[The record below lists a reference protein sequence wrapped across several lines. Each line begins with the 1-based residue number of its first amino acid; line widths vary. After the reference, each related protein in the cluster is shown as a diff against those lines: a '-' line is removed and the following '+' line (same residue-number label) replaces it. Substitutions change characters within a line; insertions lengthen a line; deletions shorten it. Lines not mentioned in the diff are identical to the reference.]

1 MGGQWDIL
9 ARFVLRPVFLL
20 VIGENWLLC
29 GAWLL
34 AAALTG
40 LCREARSVCRI
51 LDHPTARSL
60 HSHPI
65 PRAGGLAFLT
75 SLVVFVSVAV
85 GLGWLVPGNF
95 VWLGGSMLVVAL
107 LSLWDDVR
115 GLPALVRLLVHLAVA
130 GVLVR
135 QGFAIDS
142 LHLPGVVIRVPT
154 WVGLGFSF
162 LFLTWMINL
171 YNFMD
176 GMDGLAAS
184 MAVVGFGTLGF
195 LGAEAGDSVYALLCF
210 LVAASVGGFLPWNL
224 PSASIF
230 MGDVGS
236 ASLGLLAGGLSLWG
250 DRRGLFPLWVA
261 LLIFS
266 PFLVDASLTLLRRA
280 WHREPVWQSHRTH
293 CYQRLVVSG
302 WSQRRTLAWALVL
315 MSACATSACWLAFA
329 SLFTQCLGLAA
340 WGLLYLALVLKA
352 RRLPVGNP

>member
-1 MGGQWDIL
+1 MT
-9 ARFVLRPVFLL
+9 
-20 VIGENWLLC
+20 GENWLLC

-65 PRAGGLAFLT
+65 PRAGGLAFLA
-75 SLVVFVSVAV
+75 SLILFVSVAV
-85 GLGWLVPGNF
+85 GLGWLVLGNF
-95 VWLGGSMLVVAL
+95 AWLGGSMLVVAI

-115 GLPALVRLLVHLAVA
+115 GLSALVRLLVHLGVA
-130 GVLVR
+130 GVLVG

-142 LHLPGVVIRVPT
+142 LSLPGLVISVPS
-154 WVGLGFSF
+154 WVMLGFSL

-184 MAVVGFGTLGF
+184 MAVVGFATLGF
-195 LGAEAGDSVYALLCF
+195 LGAEAGDRVYAFLCF
-210 LVAASVGGFLPWNL
+210 LTAAAVGGFLPWNL
-224 PSASIF
+224 PPASIF

-236 ASLGLLAGGLSLWG
+236 ASLGLLAGSLSLWG
-250 DRRGLFPLWVA
+250 DRLGLFPLWVA
-261 LLIFS
+261 LLVFS
-266 PFLVDASLTLLRRA
+266 PFLVDASLTLLRRS

-293 CYQRLVVSG
+293 YYQRLVVSG
-302 WSQRRTLAWALVL
+302 WSQRRTLAWALGL
-315 MSACATSACWLAFA
+315 ISACAASACWLVF
-329 SLFTQCLGLAA
+329 SSVLTQWLGLLA

-352 RRLPVGNP
+352 RRLLPLKNP